1 MSLLSL
7 VNNIQT
13 DWKEL
18 LLEQSEEL
26 ERISEDHERQKS
38 SYEPDVAILP
48 PDEYIFHAFDFFNI
62 TETKVLVLG
71 QDPYIHR
78 GEAQGMCFSVPNG
91 IKKIP
96 PSLLNIFK
104 ELESIYGEK
113 RGETDLSDWA
123 SQGVLLLNSALTV
136 LEMKSNF
143 NAKLWENFTDTII
156 HEVSNRCKN
165 IVFIL
170 WGNYAISK
178 EKFIDGK
185 KHLILKSAHPSPLSA
200 NRGFFGNNHFKLA
213 NDYLK
218 KNKKQEIKWV

>member
-136 LEMKSNF
+136 LELKSNF